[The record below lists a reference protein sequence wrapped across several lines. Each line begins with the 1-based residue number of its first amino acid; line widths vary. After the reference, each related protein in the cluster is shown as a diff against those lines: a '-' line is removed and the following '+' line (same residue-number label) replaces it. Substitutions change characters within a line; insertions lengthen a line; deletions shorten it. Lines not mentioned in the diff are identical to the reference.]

1 MKAFQ
6 ILWTKLH
13 TRCEVIEIS
22 AKHKKKKHIPDQ
34 HVLQQSLET
43 VKRQGVS

>member
-22 AKHKKKKHIPDQ
+22 AKHKKKHIPDQ